1 MRTGYTLNGRY
12 RILRALG
19 EGGMANVYLAHD
31 LILDRDVSVK
41 LLRLD
46 LRDDPN
52 TIRRF
57 QREALAATELLHP
70 NIVQVYDVGEEN
82 GMQYLVM
89 EYVKGMDLKA
99 YIKTHF
105 PIAHADVIQIMEQIL
120 SAVQTAHAHG
130 IIHRDLK
137 PQNILIDDQQVAKIT
152 DFGIAVTL
160 SEHSL
165 TQTNTVLGSV
175 HYLSPEQARGGM
187 ATKQSDIY
195 SLGIILYEMLTGTV
209 PFGGETAVS
218 IALKHFQADIPSVRA
233 VDSTIPQ
240 ALENV
245 IYQATAKRP
254 EDRYADVAAMASD
267 LQTTLSPDRAGE
279 ARFTPQSDDGGE
291 TKVLPVSALSS
302 LTANNSASAAAQ
314 PPSAADSAAS
324 AATAAS
330 DPPTSDVA
338 GKVRYK
344 KRHPLRYRLIWV
356 AVTLFFLLV
365 GILIGVALF
374 RPQMTSVP
382 NVIDRQTASAQTTL
396 KAAHLKLGK
405 IHQTTSAKIK
415 RHHIVRTE
423 PRSGTQLKQNTKVD
437 LWVSTGPQKY
447 KLANYQGDAYA
458 STAAKLQAL
467 GFRVNRE
474 SVHSTSVPAGRIMQQ
489 SVSAGKRV
497 VPKNV
502 TLTFTVSTGS
512 QTVTL
517 SDLTAK
523 TKAQAQDYA
532 ASHNL
537 NLAFSYAYSNDVAKG
552 KVIRQSPGE
561 GAVVQEGD
569 EITLT
574 LSRGPEEQASETDQF
589 NVKVKIPF
597 DSSVTSSSSS
607 DDDDDDDDSDES
619 SSSSVS
625 SASENLIQ
633 IYLKDQDHQYSSIY
647 KQLTITD
654 DTTVTLPFTLT
665 SGKPGAYKIVRN
677 GSVIAEDKHVT
688 KN

>member
-12 RILRALG
+12 RIIRALG

-89 EYVKGMDLKA
+89 EYVKGTDLKA

-105 PIAHADVIQIMEQIL
+105 PMAYRDVIQIMAQIL
-120 SAVQTAHAHG
+120 SAVQLAHEHG

-137 PQNILIDDQQVAKIT
+137 PQNILIDQQRVAKIT

-209 PFGGETAVS
+209 PFEGETAVS
-218 IALKHFQADIPSVRA
+218 IALKHFQSDVPSVRA
-233 VDSTIPQ
+233 VDAKIPQ

-245 IYQATAKRP
+245 VFKATAKQPR
-254 EDRYADVAAMASD
+254 DRYGDVAAMAAD
-267 LQTTLSPDRAGE
+267 LKTSLDPSRAGE
-279 ARFTPQSDDGGE
+279 ARFVPENDDDGE
-291 TKVLPVSALSS
+291 TKVLPLSALSQLS
-302 LTANNSASAAAQ
+302 TATSPQTIQATSAEAAGHQPEPQAKQATGDETSAK
-314 PPSAADSAAS
+314 P
-324 AATAAS
+324 
-330 DPPTSDVA
+330 
-338 GKVRYK
+338 KVRYR
-344 KRHPLRYRLIWV
+344 KRHPIRFRFIWV
-356 AVTLFFLLV
+356 AVTTFFLLV

-382 NVIDRQTASAQTTL
+382 NVVMRQELKAKATL
-396 KAAHLKLGK
+396 KAAHLRVGEV
-405 IHQTTSAKIK
+405 HQTASAKVK
-415 RHHIVRTE
+415 KHRIVRTE
-423 PRSGTQLKQNTKVD
+423 PRSGTQLKQNTTVD
-437 LWVSTGPQKY
+437 LWVSTGPQRY
-447 KLANYQGDAYA
+447 KVGNYRGDAYA
-458 STAAKLQAL
+458 STAAKLRAL
-467 GFRVNRE
+467 GFTVHRE

-489 SVSAGKRV
+489 NLTAGQRV
-497 VPKNV
+497 VPDKASV
-502 TLTFTVSTGS
+502 TFTVSTGS

-517 SDLTAK
+517 SDLTDK
-523 TKAQAQDYA
+523 TKAQVQDYA

-537 NLAFSYAYSNDVAKG
+537 NLAFRYAYSNDVDKG
-552 KVIRQSPGE
+552 HVIRQSPGE
-561 GAVVQEGD
+561 GAVAQEGD

-574 LSRGPEEQASETDQF
+574 LSRGPESKSPQTDQF
-589 NVKVKIPF
+589 DVRVRIPF
-597 DSSVTSSSSS
+597 DSSSSSS
-607 DDDDDDDDSDES
+607 DDQTSSDSRSLET
-619 SSSSVS
+619 
-625 SASENLIQ
+625 SATENLIQ
-633 IYLKDQDHQYSSIY
+633 VYLKDQDHDLSSVY
-647 KQLTITD
+647 KQMTITT
-654 DTTVTLPFTLT
+654 DTTVTLPFTVA
-665 SGKPGAYKIVRN
+665 SGKAGAYKIVRN

>member
-12 RILRALG
+12 RIIRALG

-46 LRDDPN
+46 LRDDPS
-52 TIRRF
+52 TVRRF

-89 EYVKGMDLKA
+89 EYVQGTDLKA
-99 YIKTHF
+99 YIKDHF
-105 PIAHADVIQIMEQIL
+105 PIAYQEVIEIMEQIL
-120 SAVQTAHAHG
+120 SAVKLAHEHN

-137 PQNILIDDQQVAKIT
+137 PQNILIDPQRVAKIT

-209 PFGGETAVS
+209 PFEGETAVS
-218 IALKHFQADIPSVRA
+218 IALKHFQSEIPSVRA
-233 VDSTIPQ
+233 VDANIPQ

-245 IYQATAKRP
+245 VFKATAKRP
-254 EDRYADVAAMASD
+254 QDRYPDVAAMATD
-267 LQTTLSPDRAGE
+267 LKTALSPSRAGE
-279 ARFTPQSDDGGE
+279 ERFDPAGDDDGE
-291 TKVLPVSALSS
+291 TKVLPLSALSS
-302 LTANNSASAAAQ
+302 LTAADHAAEADATPAAMAPQ
-314 PPSAADSAAS
+314 P
-324 AATAAS
+324 AATAKTATG
-330 DPPTSDVA
+330 DAADAATA
-338 GKVRYK
+338 KGRYR
-344 KRHPLRYRLIWV
+344 KRHPRRFRFIWA
-356 AVTLFFLLV
+356 AVILFFLLV

-374 RPQMTSVP
+374 QPQMTSVP
-382 NVIDRQTASAQTTL
+382 NVVDRKQASAQTTL
-396 KAAHLKLGK
+396 TAAHLKVGE
-405 IHQTTSAKIK
+405 IHRTSSAKVKLHRI
-415 RHHIVRTE
+415 IRTE
-423 PRSGTQLKQNTKVD
+423 PRSGTQLKRNTEVD
-437 LWVSTGPQKY
+437 LWISTGPQRY
-447 KLANYQGDAYA
+447 KLNDYKGDAYA

-467 GFRVNRE
+467 GFKVHRE

-489 SVSAGKRV
+489 SVSAGQKV
-497 VPKNV
+497 IPKD
-502 TLTFTVSTGS
+502 TAITFTVSTGS

-517 SDLTAK
+517 SDLTDK
-523 TKAQAQDYA
+523 TKTQAQNYA
-532 ASHNL
+532 AGHNL
-537 NLAFSYAYSNDVAKG
+537 NLAFRYAYSNDVDKG

-574 LSRGPEEQASETDQF
+574 LSRGPEIKGPATDQF
-589 NVKVKIPF
+589 NVRVRIPF
-597 DSSVTSSSSS
+597 DSSSSSTSDADASDSS
-607 DDDDDDDDSDES
+607 T
-619 SSSSVS
+619 VAS
-625 SASENLIQ
+625 SATENLIQ
-633 IYLKDQDHQYSSIY
+633 IYLKDQDHQLSSIY
-647 KQLTITD
+647 KQMTITSD
-654 DTTVTLPFTLT
+654 ATVTLPFTVA
-665 SGKPGAYKIVRN
+665 SGKAGAYKIVRN
-677 GSVIAEDKHVT
+677 GTVIAEDKHVT
-688 KN
+688 KD

>member
-12 RILRALG
+12 RIIRALG

-46 LRDDPN
+46 LRDDPS
-52 TIRRF
+52 TVRRF

-89 EYVKGMDLKA
+89 EYVQGTDLKA

-105 PIAHADVIQIMEQIL
+105 PIAYQEVIEIMEQIL
-120 SAVQTAHAHG
+120 SAVKLAHEHN

-137 PQNILIDDQQVAKIT
+137 PQNILIDPQRVAKIT

-209 PFGGETAVS
+209 PFEGETAVS
-218 IALKHFQADIPSVRA
+218 IALKHFQSEIPSVRA
-233 VDSTIPQ
+233 VDAQIPQ

-245 IYQATAKRP
+245 VFKATAKRP
-254 EDRYADVAAMASD
+254 QDRYPDVAAMATD
-267 LQTTLSPDRAGE
+267 LQTALSPSRAGE
-279 ARFTPQSDDGGE
+279 ERFNPAGDDDGE
-291 TKVLPVSALSS
+291 TKVLPLSALSE
-302 LTANNSASAAAQ
+302 LTAADQPVKAAVTDAAA
-314 PPSAADSAAS
+314 PEPANTTSEKAADKAK
-324 AATAAS
+324 
-330 DPPTSDVA
+330 
-338 GKVRYK
+338 GRYR
-344 KRHPLRYRLIWV
+344 KRHPRRFRFIWA
-356 AVTLFFLLV
+356 AVILFFLLV

-382 NVIDRQTASAQTTL
+382 NVVDRQQTSAQTTL
-396 KAAHLKLGK
+396 TAAHLKVGEV
-405 IHQTTSAKIK
+405 HHTASAKVKLHRI
-415 RHHIVRTE
+415 IRTE
-423 PRSGTQLKQNTKVD
+423 PRSGTQLKRNTAVD
-437 LWVSTGPQKY
+437 LWISTGPQRY
-447 KLANYQGDAYA
+447 KLNDYKGDAYA

-467 GFRVNRE
+467 GFKVHRE

-489 SVSAGKRV
+489 SVSAGQKV
-497 VPKNV
+497 IPKD
-502 TLTFTVSTGS
+502 TAITFTVSTGS

-517 SDLTAK
+517 SDLTDK
-523 TKAQAQDYA
+523 TKTQAQNYA
-532 ASHNL
+532 AGHNL
-537 NLAFSYAYSNDVAKG
+537 NLAFRYAYSNDVDKG

-574 LSRGPEEQASETDQF
+574 LSRGPESKGPETDQF
-589 NVKVKIPF
+589 NVRVRIPF
-597 DSSVTSSSSS
+597 DSSSSSTSDTAS
-607 DDDDDDDDSDES
+607 DD
-619 SSSSVS
+619 S
-625 SASENLIQ
+625 SAVASSATENLIQ
-633 IYLKDQDHQYSSIY
+633 IYLKDQDHQLSSIY
-647 KQLTITD
+647 KQMTITSD
-654 DTTVTLPFTLT
+654 ATVTLPFTVA
-665 SGKPGAYKIVRN
+665 SGKAGAYKIVRN
-677 GSVIAEDKHVT
+677 GTVIAEDKHVT
-688 KN
+688 KD

>member
-1 MRTGYTLNGRY
+1 MRTGYTLSGRY
-12 RILRALG
+12 RIIRALG

-52 TIRRF
+52 TVRRF

-89 EYVKGMDLKA
+89 EYVKGTDLKA
-99 YIKTHF
+99 YIKDHF
-105 PIAHADVIQIMEQIL
+105 PIAYQEVIQIMTQIL
-120 SAVQTAHAHG
+120 SAVKLAHEHN

-137 PQNILIDDQQVAKIT
+137 PQNILIDPQRVAKIT

-209 PFGGETAVS
+209 PFEGETAVS
-218 IALKHFQADIPSVRA
+218 IALKHFQSEIPSVRA
-233 VDSTIPQ
+233 VDPQIPQ

-245 IYQATAKRP
+245 VFKATAKRP
-254 EDRYADVAAMASD
+254 QDRYPDVAAMATD
-267 LQTTLSPDRAGE
+267 LQTALSPSRAGE
-279 ARFTPQSDDGGE
+279 DRFTPAADDDGE
-291 TKVLPVSALSS
+291 TKVLPLSALSS
-302 LTANNSASAAAQ
+302 LTTAEKPTTATASTPPAQPVAAQAAAE
-314 PPSAADSAAS
+314 PVKPKD
-324 AATAAS
+324 
-330 DPPTSDVA
+330 
-338 GKVRYK
+338 RYK
-344 KRHPLRYRLIWV
+344 KRHPRRYRFIWA
-356 AVTLFFLLV
+356 AVILFFLLV

-382 NVIDRQTASAQTTL
+382 NVVDRRQTSAQTTL
-396 KAAHLKLGK
+396 QAAHLRVGTV
-405 IHQTTSAKIK
+405 HQTASAKVK
-415 RHHIVRTE
+415 RHRVIRTE
-423 PRSGTQLKQNTKVD
+423 PRSGTQLKRNTAVD
-437 LWVSTGPQKY
+437 LWISTGPKRYRIGDY
-447 KLANYQGDAYA
+447 KGDAYT

-467 GFRVNRE
+467 GFKVHRE

-489 SVSAGKRV
+489 SVTAGQKV
-497 VPKNV
+497 VPQD
-502 TLTFTVSTGS
+502 TDLTFTVSTGS

-517 SDLTAK
+517 SDLTDK
-523 TKAQAQDYA
+523 TKTQAQNYA
-532 ASHNL
+532 AGHNL
-537 NLAFSYAYSNDVAKG
+537 NLAFRYAYSNDVDKG

-574 LSRGPEEQASETDQF
+574 LSRGPESKGPQTDQF
-589 NVKVKIPF
+589 NVRVRIPF
-597 DSSVTSSSSS
+597 DSNSSSTSGATGDDSSAVTSS
-607 DDDDDDDDSDES
+607 
-619 SSSSVS
+619 
-625 SASENLIQ
+625 ATENLIQ
-633 IYLKDQDHQYSSIY
+633 IYLKDQDHQLSSIY
-647 KQLTITD
+647 KQMTITSD
-654 DTTVTLPFTLT
+654 ATVTLPFTVA
-665 SGKPGAYKIVRN
+665 SGKAGAYKIVRN
-677 GSVIAEDKHVT
+677 GTVIAEDKHVT
-688 KN
+688 KD